1 MDVEHR
7 DVIFCSTGQLLCL
20 AGVGGSTPTVE
31 YRSRQPLTA
40 RLCRESGLKGVLL
53 YDEGLAYH
61 HHGAGPERKN
71 RPSHGN
77 PDAGHWLTGEQQ
89 TKLAGTAIHRVSV

>member
-31 YRSRQPLTA
+31 YRSRQPFDGEA
-40 RLCRESGLKGVLL
+40 MPRKRP
-53 YDEGLAYH
+53 EG
-61 HHGAGPERKN
+61 R
-71 RPSHGN
+71 S
-77 PDAGHWLTGEQQ
+77 
-89 TKLAGTAIHRVSV
+89 SV